1 MYSMKRIYI
10 STVAALI
17 MSLFT
22 TSNVNAQVLDFGGT
36 VLNNDI
42 PTWMDLYD
50 LSSTSHNYGTAR
62 SMAMGN
68 AFTALGADMVSASLN
83 PAGVAMY
90 VGGDVSFTP
99 MITVAKSN
107 TSGDAYYEG
116 GADGFFDN
124 RNTRFAVP
132 NFGVVVPV
140 SMSTGVLT
148 NVNFAVSYNRIADF
162 NEDRLMASRGNSANN
177 SLANYFCELSNADD
191 HNFTFDKNGRL
202 EFGDPFYWGAVLAYK
217 NGLTNRDD
225 KGWFIDRIGE
235 DAVVDQYSVLE
246 TRGAVDE
253 WSFTGGFN
261 LVDKV
266 YLGISIGIQ
275 GIDYSR
281 NTYYGEDYLYD
292 GGDSGLEDQLIYT
305 NYMQTTRFYGTG
317 HNFKFGVTAR
327 PLHWLRVGVAYHTP
341 TYYSLDTYYSGE
353 MRTQTSHIDPKSGEE
368 QIIDDY
374 VQSPIF
380 EEYGVNSWEFRTPSR
395 LLTGVAVTLGKRAI
409 ISADYERSW
418 YQTLRLQ
425 KSTIYGLDDVYKGHF
440 KEVFKANN
448 TLRLGVEC
456 YVLPAVALRAGYIW
470 SDSAIK
476 SGYEYAMTSR
486 PSPTTRSFI
495 TAGLGM
501 HLNKTTYLDFAYQY
515 GITHYT
521 SIQPFYVTETIDGV
535 TSPYIDSALFDT
547 KTTRQSFV
555 LTLGF
560 RF

>member
-1 MYSMKRIYI
+1 MKRIYI

-22 TSNVNAQVLDFGGT
+22 TSNVKAQVLDFGGT

-50 LSSTSHNYGTAR
+50 LSFTSHNFGTAR

-90 VGGDVSFTP
+90 VGGDLSFTP
-99 MITVAKSN
+99 MITVAKSS
-107 TSGDAYYEG
+107 TSGDAFYVA
-116 GADGFFDN
+116 GAHEYFSN
-124 RNTRFAVP
+124 RKTKLTIP
-132 NFGVVVPV
+132 NFGIVIPV
-140 SMSTGVLT
+140 SMSTGALT

-162 NEDRLMASRGNSANN
+162 NQSRIMASRGHSANN

-191 HNFTFDKNGRL
+191 HNFHFNNEGRL

-225 KGWFIDRIGE
+225 EGWFIDRIGE
-235 DAVVDQYSVLE
+235 DATIDQYSVIE
-246 TRGAVDE
+246 SRGAVDE

-261 LVDKV
+261 IVDKL

-275 GIDYSR
+275 GIDYTR
-281 NTYYGEDYLYD
+281 DTYYGEDYLYE
-292 GGDSGLEDQLIYT
+292 GGDSGLTDQLLYT
-305 NYMQTTRFYGTG
+305 NYMQSTRYYGTG
-317 HNFKFGVTAR
+317 HNFKFGLTAR
-327 PLHWLRVGVAYHTP
+327 PVHWLRVGIAYHTP
-341 TYYSLDTYYSGE
+341 TYYSLDTYYVGE
-353 MRTQTSHIDPKSGEE
+353 MWTETSYVDPDTGKEK
-368 QIIDDY
+368 IYDDY

-380 EEYGVNSWEFRTPSR
+380 DESGINSWRYRTPSR
-395 LLTGVAVTLGKRAI
+395 LLTGVALTLGNRAI
-409 ISADYERSW
+409 LSADYERSW

-425 KSTIYGLDDVYKGHF
+425 ESTIVGLDDVYKGYF

-448 TLRLGVEC
+448 TLRLGLEC
-456 YVLPAVALRAGYIW
+456 YVLPAVALRAGYIY

-476 SGYEYAMTSR
+476 SGYEQAITSR
-486 PSPTTRSFI
+486 PIAKTQSFV
-495 TAGLGM
+495 TAGLGL

-515 GITHYT
+515 GVTHYT
-521 SIQPFYVTETIDGV
+521 SIQPFYVTESYDGV
-535 TSPYIDSALFDT
+535 TTAKIESAIFDT
-547 KTTRQSFV
+547 MTTKDSFV
-555 LTLGF
+555 VTLGF

>member
-1 MYSMKRIYI
+1 MKRIYI

-22 TSNVNAQVLDFGGT
+22 TSNVKAQVLDFGGT
-36 VLNNDI
+36 VINNDI

-50 LSSTSHNYGTAR
+50 LSFTSHNYGTAR

-99 MITVAKSN
+99 MVTVAKSN
-107 TSGDAYYEG
+107 TSGEPFYLD
-116 GADGFFDN
+116 GANEYFSN
-124 RNTRFAVP
+124 RKTRMAIP
-132 NFGVVVPV
+132 NFGIVIPV
-140 SMSTGVLT
+140 SMSTGALT

-162 NEDRLMASRGNSANN
+162 NQNRIMASRGNSANN

-225 KGWFIDRIGE
+225 KGWFVDRIGE

-261 LVDKV
+261 IVDKV

-275 GIDYSR
+275 GIDYTR
-281 NTYYGEDYLYD
+281 DTYYGEDYLYD
-292 GGDSGLEDQLIYT
+292 NDGDSGLVDQLIYT
-305 NYMQTTRFYGTG
+305 NYMQTTRYYGTG

-327 PLHWLRVGVAYHTP
+327 PLNWLRVGVAYHTP
-341 TYYSLDTYYSGE
+341 TYYSLETYYTGE
-353 MRTQTSHIDPKSGEE
+353 MWSQTSYIDPDTFKENVYE
-368 QIIDDY
+368 IY
-374 VQSPIF
+374 EQSPIF
-380 EEYGVNSWEFRTPSR
+380 EEYGINSWRFRTPSR
-395 LLTGVAVTLGKRAI
+395 LLTGVAVTLGNRAI
-409 ISADYERSW
+409 LSADYERSW

-425 KSTIYGLDDVYKGHF
+425 ESTIIGLDDVYKGNF
-440 KEVFKANN
+440 KDVFKANN
-448 TLRLGVEC
+448 TLRLGAEC
-456 YVLPAVALRAGYIW
+456 YVLPAMALRAGYIW

-476 SGYEYAMTSR
+476 SGFEYAMTSR
-486 PSPTTRSFI
+486 PSPTTQSFV
-495 TAGLGM
+495 TAGLGL
-501 HLNKTTYLDFAYQY
+501 HLSKTTYLDFAYQY
-515 GITHYT
+515 GTTHYT
-521 SIQPFYVTETIDGV
+521 SIQPFYVTETDVDGV
-535 TSPYIDSALFDT
+535 TTPLIESATFDT
-547 KTTRQSFV
+547 KTKRQSFV
-555 LTLGF
+555 LTIGV

>member
-1 MYSMKRIYI
+1 MKRIYI

-140 SMSTGVLT
+140 SMSTGALT

-162 NEDRLMASRGNSANN
+162 NEDRLMASRGNVAEN

-225 KGWFIDRIGE
+225 KGWFRDRISD

-261 LVDKV
+261 IVDKV

-353 MRTQTSHIDPKSGEE
+353 MRTQTLHIDPKSGEE

-501 HLNKTTYLDFAYQY
+501 YLNKTTYLDFAYQY
-515 GITHYT
+515 STTHYT